1 MSKTQEQVAQEIATK
16 AHRGQV
22 DKAGIDYINHPAT
35 VAASVATVEEKAVA
49 WLHDVV
55 EDTRTTL
62 DDLRRAGL
70 SEEVVCAVDA
80 MTHREGEEYLT
91 EYIPRIKA
99 NALARSVKLADLA
112 HNMDISRLG
121 SLTDKDKARLAKYAE
136 AKRIL
141 EQ

>member
-1 MSKTQEQVAQEIATK
+1 MDKTQEQIAQAIATK

-22 DKAGIDYINHPAT
+22 DKAGVDYINHPAT
-35 VAASVATVEEKAVA
+35 VAASVATDEEKAVA

-55 EDTRTTL
+55 EDTSTTL
-62 DDLRRAGL
+62 DDLRSVGL
-70 SEEVVCAVDA
+70 SEEIVGAVDA
-80 MTHREGEEYLT
+80 MTHREDEEYLT

-112 HNMDISRLG
+112 HNMDTSRLG
-121 SLTDKDKARLAKYAE
+121 TLTGKDKSRLAKYAE